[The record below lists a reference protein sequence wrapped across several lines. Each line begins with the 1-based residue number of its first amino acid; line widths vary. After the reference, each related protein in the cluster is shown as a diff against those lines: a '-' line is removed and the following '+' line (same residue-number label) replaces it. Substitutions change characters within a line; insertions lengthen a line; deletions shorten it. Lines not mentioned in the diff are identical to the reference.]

1 MLKVSMNAKA
11 GNVTNSIRSLPRS
24 FPDGQL
30 PVVRTIWLASLGSA
44 LEFYDFVIFAFLAP
58 VIGKLFF
65 AASLAD

>member
-1 MLKVSMNAKA
+1 M
-11 GNVTNSIRSLPRS
+11 
-24 FPDGQL
+24 
-30 PVVRTIWLASLGSA
+30 VRTIWLASLGSA